1 MLILSNKS
9 TNISFCL
16 FFEIETF
23 EALED
28 MVLGLK
34 MLNELSFLTSIIEP
48 FVYTTSE
55 AIKGLISEVLVSCG
69 YPKSM
74 ISSKIS

>member
-1 MLILSNKS
+1 MEPSIELLIMYPLALKRMLILSNKS

-16 FFEIETF
+16 FFEIETL

-34 MLNELSFLTSIIEP
+34 MLNELSFFTSMREP
-48 FVYTTSE
+48 
-55 AIKGLISEVLVSCG
+55 LV
-69 YPKSM
+69 
-74 ISSKIS
+74 